1 MRYVRNALVV
11 ALVVL
16 TMSLAVLAQT
26 PRRTDDPRNI
36 APTVGSGG
44 SVGGATGLFTV
55 VDGQTL
61 RRGEYTFSAAYSN
74 YDRDPGNVDITEVPL
89 SFQIGLND
97 YIEVF
102 FNTDAY
108 RGIKVNSP
116 TNLSGFYLPNSRIN
130 GISPAAL
137 VLTPAAFAGGNIANR
152 AVFRP
157 AGQQPFVQFPYVG
170 GAGGGIFGTLG
181 PARAGSGNGAD
192 LFPGIGSVVGGI
204 LPGLVLRTTG
214 TGAGTVINT
223 STLAP
228 AYLPDAPFLN
238 RTWGE
243 SAFNTFTVGGKFR
256 FTKPKSRIGLG
267 LLPFYRFYAD
277 KPDDASGFNQ
287 LQRGASP
294 GSKRGDF
301 GLIAF
306 GDARLAKWANVSANI
321 GYTYNSSVKANFG
334 SNNFTLLDR
343 GDELNGGLAV
353 DFPVNKYFQP
363 IGEIRATKYVGG
375 RTPNA
380 FEQDPIDALLGVRVF
395 PTRYFGMS
403 FAYRYN
409 VNQQDSNSFDG
420 SGNTSTGTAGSIN
433 GVPAGFVTS
442 DDPHGFLV
450 QVFAGRRNK
459 REVPTKPNT
468 PAVIN
473 SVTLSKTEIVLPT
486 CPEGQRIKAG
496 STACNDNSSVT
507 VATNAT
513 DADGDQLLYQYTVS
527 GGRINGSGANVNWD
541 LSGAQPGTYTISVG
555 VDDGCGVCGT
565 PSTKE
570 VRIVNC
576 TDCEVIPPPCPTDLR
591 VTASPSDLVKPG
603 DTVTF
608 TADATLNGAS
618 PNYTWTVSAG
628 DIVSG
633 QGTSSITVT
642 APAGAATS
650 FTATATLN
658 GLDPACTNNTA
669 SATVETQSAAP
680 IARLLDEYNKLKPD
694 QEKARLDAVA
704 TQLNADPN
712 AKLYVIGYGSE
723 KGGAA
728 EAKRLIDF
736 AVKYLTGTKRP
747 ALGIDTSRVVT
758 INGGGSATG
767 PRTQIYLVPAGA
779 TEPVP
784 NP

>member
-11 ALVVL
+11 ALCVL

-61 RRGEYTFSAAYSN
+61 RAGEYTFSAAYSN

-116 TNLSGFYLPNSRIN
+116 TNLSSFYLPNSRIN
-130 GISPAAL
+130 GVSPAAL
-137 VLTPAAFAGGNIANR
+137 VLTPAAFAGGNIANS

-157 AGQQPFVQFPYVG
+157 AGQQPFVQFPFVG
-170 GAGGGIFGTLG
+170 GAGGGIFGALG
-181 PARAGSGNGAD
+181 PARGGSGNGAD
-192 LFPGIGSVVGGI
+192 LFPGIGSAVGGI

-214 TGAGTVINT
+214 TGAGTVINS
-223 STLAP
+223 STIAP
-228 AYLPDAPFLN
+228 AYLPDAPFVN

-256 FTKPKSRIGLG
+256 FTKPKSRVGLG

-277 KPDDASGFNQ
+277 KPDDAAGFNQ
-287 LQRGASP
+287 LQRGAGP

-306 GDARLAKWANVSANI
+306 GDARLAKWANVSANV

-334 SNNFTLLDR
+334 SGNFTILDR
-343 GDELNGGLAV
+343 GDELNAGLAV

-363 IGEIRATKYVGG
+363 IGEIRGTKYVGG

-409 VNQQDSNSFDG
+409 VNQQDNNSFDG
-420 SGNTSTGTAGSIN
+420 NGNSNTSSVGSIN

-442 DDPHGFLV
+442 DDPHGFMV

-486 CPEGQRIKAG
+486 CPEGQVAQPG
-496 STACNDNSSVT
+496 SNGCNDNNSVT

-527 GGRINGSGANVNWD
+527 GGRVNGSGANVTWD

-570 VRIVNC
+570 VRVVNC
-576 TDCEVIPPPCPTDLR
+576 TSCVTPPPAVVCPTDLR
-591 VTASPSDLVKPG
+591 VTASPETAKPG
-603 DTVTF
+603 DTITF
-608 TADATLNGAS
+608 TADATLNGAT
-618 PNYTWTVSAG
+618 PTYNWTVSGA

-642 APAGAATS
+642 APTGSNANI
-650 FTATATLN
+650 TATAALG
-658 GLDPACTNNTA
+658 GLDPSCQATA
-669 SATVETQSAAP
+669 SATTTVQAP
-680 IARLLDEYNKLKPD
+680 PTSNLLDEYNKLPAD
-694 QEKARLDAVA
+694 REKARLDAVA

-712 AKLYVIGYGSE
+712 AKLYVIGYGST
-723 KGGAA
+723 KGGTA
-728 EAKRLIDF
+728 EAKKRIDF
-736 AVKYLTGTKRP
+736 AVRYLTSQTGPGGRIP
-747 ALGIDTSRVVT
+747 AERIVT

-779 TEPVP
+779 PEPTAAP
-784 NP
+784 